1 MSATAH
7 RRCAGSSSSCA
18 RAAEPGRL
26 VAPPLCLYIHI
37 PYCVRKCPYC
47 DFNSHALDDGAAP
60 EEDYAQ
66 ALLRDLAFEAPLAH
80 GRPVESIFFG
90 GGTPSVLSPAAIG
103 RILDAAAARLRL
115 APGVEITLEANPG
128 TVDQARF
135 AGYRT
140 AGVNRLSLGIQS
152 FDGASLRRL
161 GRIHGRHEAL
171 AAIDSA
177 RRAGFDNINLDLMFA
192 LPGQDLAKARA
203 DIELAC
209 SLAPPHISY
218 YQLTLEPGT
227 AFFHR
232 PPTLPGDELAWEMQ
246 QQGQALLAAHGYRQ
260 YEVSAYAVD
269 GRQCHHNRNYWRFG
283 DYLGVG
289 AGAHGKL
296 TEPDADRITRRA
308 RVRVPQRYL
317 QHAGRDG
324 VLAEQREVTRAERRL
339 EFALNA
345 LRLRSGFDVQRFE
358 AATGLPASAMD
369 AALGR
374 AAALGLVERRNG
386 EVRASELGWRHLNT
400 LIELFM

>member
-7 RRCAGSSSSCA
+7 RRCAGSSRSCA
-18 RAAEPGRL
+18 SAAEPGRL

-47 DFNSHALDDGAAP
+47 DFNSHALDDGTAP
-60 EEDYAQ
+60 EDDYAQ
-66 ALLRDLAFEAPLAH
+66 ALLRDLAFEAPLARS
-80 GRPVESIFFG
+80 RPVDSIFFG
-90 GGTPSVLSPAAIG
+90 GGTPSVLSPAAIA
-103 RILDAAAARLRL
+103 RIVDVAAARLRL

-135 AGYRT
+135 AGYRA

-152 FDGASLRRL
+152 FDDASLRRL
-161 GRIHGRHEAL
+161 GRIHGRREAL
-171 AAIDSA
+171 AAVDSA

-203 DIELAC
+203 DVELAC
-209 SLAPPHISY
+209 SLAPQHISY

-232 PPTLPGDELAWEMQ
+232 PPPLPGDELAWDMQ
-246 QQGQALLAAHGYRQ
+246 LQGQALLAANGYRQ

-269 GRQCHHNRNYWRFG
+269 ARQCHHNRNYWRFG

-296 TEPDADRITRRA
+296 TEPEADRVMRRA
-308 RVRVPQRYL
+308 RVRLPRRYL
-317 QHAGRDG
+317 QHAGGAD
-324 VLAEQREVTRAERRL
+324 VVAEQREVTRAERRL

-345 LRLRSGFDVQRFE
+345 LRLRSGFDVPWFE
-358 AATGLPASAMD
+358 AATGLAAASLD
-369 AALGR
+369 APLER
-374 AAALGLVERRNG
+374 AASLGLIERENG
-386 EVRASELGWRHLNT
+386 EVRASELGWRHLNA